1 MLEEHHVHLGD
12 SDERHS
18 KRQHELSLSLAID
31 ARKAVKALIASET
44 SGVLDDQLRQ
54 VLADAVTSLNA
65 LSSGTP
71 LYANLSKSSSFE
83 SYDQIRAVHE
93 VQMAMSGEKLTER
106 LQLLLAGSP
115 GEHVQENMQ
124 FAIQFFTAIEN
135 RALQKY
141 NQSSRFNQ

>member
-83 SYDQIRAVHE
+83 SYDQIRAV
-93 VQMAMSGEKLTER
+93 QIGRA
-106 LQLLLAGSP
+106 
-115 GEHVQENMQ
+115 HV
-124 FAIQFFTAIEN
+124 
-135 RALQKY
+135 
-141 NQSSRFNQ
+141 